1 LQSLPSLPAMP
12 SVFRFSWPRVPERL
26 LPWGIQKWNQ
36 MSSRHEFRQSQV
48 EMIEIAKADEAPS
61 VTGAAMAGGA
71 TGMITVSLTFLIGVT
86 VAGGRRRRKRDGEQ
100 KPASY

>member
-1 LQSLPSLPAMP
+1 
-12 SVFRFSWPRVPERL
+12 
-26 LPWGIQKWNQ
+26 
-36 MSSRHEFRQSQV
+36 
-48 EMIEIAKADEAPS
+48 MIEIAKADEAPS

-86 VAGGRRRRKRDGEQ
+86 VAGRRRRRERDGGQ